1 MLTRLN
7 KTFLNAECPQYS
19 ACWPLTSHDL
29 RWSKQ
34 AIQLPG
40 KNFDTISPKYKL
52 DAQASGH
59 EHTVGPLACASS
71 LYPTGDFEA
80 NSDTQNTQTTA
91 QTPMKINW
99 FPGHMHKARLQM
111 KETLPRVD
119 LLIEVLDA
127 RIPYSSE
134 NPMLAELRGE
144 KPCLKILAKS
154 DLADPEMTA
163 EWQKYLEQTA
173 GVKALAVTKKD
184 IPSIRQLKRTI
195 TDMLPG
201 KSAKKITTMVAGIPN
216 VGKSTIINIL
226 AGKKVAKTGNE
237 PAITK
242 GQQRIHIGD
251 GIYLLDTPGVLWPNV
266 ENINSGYRLALA
278 GSVKD
283 TAMEYVDV
291 GFFGARYLL
300 EKFPERLVDRYNF
313 EETPENTEQAVEML
327 GRSRGCLGKSGV
339 VDFDRASKILVTE
352 IRAGLLG
359 RITFETPDIME
370 REKYETAKLMEEQA
384 EKKRLKDE
392 KRKKAF
398 RQKQRIERKA
408 REHRRPK

>member
-1 MLTRLN
+1 
-7 KTFLNAECPQYS
+7 
-19 ACWPLTSHDL
+19 
-29 RWSKQ
+29 
-34 AIQLPG
+34 
-40 KNFDTISPKYKL
+40 
-52 DAQASGH
+52 
-59 EHTVGPLACASS
+59 
-71 LYPTGDFEA
+71 
-80 NSDTQNTQTTA
+80 
-91 QTPMKINW
+91 MKINW

-134 NPMLAELRGE
+134 NPMLAEIRGD

-154 DLADPEMTA
+154 DLADPEMTV
-163 EWQKYLEQTA
+163 EWQKYLERTA

-195 TDMLPG
+195 TDMLPNKSG
-201 KSAKKITTMVAGIPN
+201 KNITTMVAGIPN

-242 GQQRIHIGD
+242 GQQRIHIGN

-300 EKFPERLVDRYNF
+300 EEFPERLADRYNF
-313 EETPENTEQAVEML
+313 EETPENAEQAIEML

-339 VDFDRASKILVTE
+339 VDYDRASKILVTE

-359 RITFETPDIME
+359 RITFESPAIME

-384 EKKRLKDE
+384 EKKRIKDE
-392 KRKKAF
+392 KRKKKF